1 MKKLAV
7 AAALSLALAGGAQA
21 QTLQPQMSAQDVQA
35 GIEIEESHI
44 LVPILMM
51 IFLVLT
57 ATGGGGARQYT
68 GM

>member
-7 AAALSLALAGGAQA
+7 VAALSLALAGGAQA
-21 QTLQPQMSAQDVQA
+21 QTLQPQMSAQDGQA

-57 ATGGGGARQYT
+57 ATGGGGAGQYT

>member
-57 ATGGGGARQYT
+57 AAGGGGAGQYT